1 MVVLFLRS
9 QKVNIMAE
17 NRMEEINVKNGELE
31 RRKKRVKRM
40 KRAIIITLISA
51 ILIPIILCVFLFVK
65 VNSMQ
70 QQIDYLYQV
79 REQTQKEEQ
88 LAKEEALKTTQ
99 QEEQAEAEILASEL
113 PETTEIDK
121 QQETKDNGKKKVY
134 LTFDDGPST
143 RTETILE
150 ILNEYGVKAT
160 FFVVGKEDEYSMEMY
175 KKIVED
181 GHTLGMH
188 SYSHQYS
195 VIYQSVE
202 AFASDMERLETLL
215 RTATGE
221 DVKLFRFPGGS
232 SNLVS
237 NIGMQEFIQ
246 YLNSEGITYFDWN
259 VSSGDATSKELEAET
274 LVQNVVQ
281 DVEIYKSSVVLMHD
295 AADKPNTVEAL
306 PKLIEQLQAMDVEI
320 LPITEDVEPIQ
331 HIKADE
337 LEEKQG

>member
-1 MVVLFLRS
+1 
-9 QKVNIMAE
+9 MAE
-17 NRMEEINVKNGELE
+17 NRMEELNVKNEELE

-70 QQIDYLYQV
+70 KQIDYLYQV

-88 LAKEEALKTTQ
+88 LAKEETLKTTQ

-113 PETTEIDK
+113 PETTEVDK
-121 QQETKDNGKKKVY
+121 EQEKKGNGKKKVY

-143 RTETILE
+143 RTEAILG

-202 AFASDMERLETLL
+202 AFASDVERLEVLL

-221 DVKLFRFPGGS
+221 EVKLFRFPGGS

-320 LPITEDVEPIQ
+320 LPITEEVEPIQ